1 MVGQNHVHIMIDVPH
16 MVSVNRF
23 EVVHDQLDN
32 DMASPDDPIEFVS
45 DDMLLD
51 VYLTIETNVE
61 VDVEITYKGLIVD
74 GEITLFNNVN
84 PLVFN
89 PIGLFS
95 TESQSIYVSDVGDG
109 VYSTAGA
116 VPSAVNNIVL
126 RKNQFDGGY
135 FVWGSLDTQPSVLFE
150 ITLIGNE

>member
-1 MVGQNHVHIMIDVPH
+1 
-16 MVSVNRF
+16 
-23 EVVHDQLDN
+23 
-32 DMASPDDPIEFVS
+32 
-45 DDMLLD
+45 MLLD

-74 GEITLFNNVN
+74 GEIITLFNNVN

-95 TESQSIYVSDVGDG
+95 TESRSIYVSDVGDG
-109 VYSTAGA
+109 VYSAAGA

-150 ITLIGNE
+150 ITLTGNE